1 MTIAGCGLIDGEGK
15 GASAGEGASKEEEA
29 GAEAKAKEERDRNA
43 RPPWFSQRTLN
54 ADAPRKEIAG

>member
-1 MTIAGCGLIDGEGK
+1 MLQAAGLIDGEGK
-15 GASAGEGASKEEEA
+15 GSQAGEGASKEEEA

-54 ADAPRKEIAG
+54 ADAPRKEAVG